1 MLLLLVAFPLVVAL
15 PAAFDGHQVNALHLE
30 VQSPRQFEVRSPPE
44 SRHHLPDATRDL
56 HKSPATAPL
65 RTHNTPIAHITNAR
79 AAALERGQDDLPR
92 DVNRHQPLR
101 AHGHQPSST
110 PHTRHAHSRHSLAPF
125 PLSNACVPADPFAGR
140 RAHAPQTSYYI
151 DIIVSIAVA
160 LAAVATAVESSA
172 AAILT
177 SAVAATTLVG
187 VTVTSSPTIPTQT
200 VGVSLALGGD
210 PKDRLLGSSI
220 AIIAAIAVLA
230 VILSCSRWIS
240 KPERRLM
247 TGTNRSGGHP
257 TLLRPPPKLSTAICL
272 TTRLAQLVLV
282 LLLCPGVMSTT
293 PDSGPILIHEV
304 GMLAGDQ
311 SLATEGAM
319 REAKFHKA
327 EAAAEDP
334 FLFKHRLQ
342 YHDAASNKLTYF
354 EYSARRHDHVL
365 MLNEMNISSCALEV
379 AGGQIQRVHL
389 TSRDH
394 DGLRMNVTAGTFL
407 SHLLASV
414 FIGSRLH
421 WLPCSLFSD
430 ELHSIICRRHDI
442 CREDRLPGPRKPTLV
457 WQAATRTGGHRS

>member
-1 MLLLLVAFPLVVAL
+1 M
-15 PAAFDGHQVNALHLE
+15 
-30 VQSPRQFEVRSPPE
+30 
-44 SRHHLPDATRDL
+44 
-56 HKSPATAPL
+56 
-65 RTHNTPIAHITNAR
+65 
-79 AAALERGQDDLPR
+79 
-92 DVNRHQPLR
+92 
-101 AHGHQPSST
+101 
-110 PHTRHAHSRHSLAPF
+110 
-125 PLSNACVPADPFAGR
+125 
-140 RAHAPQTSYYI
+140 

-177 SAVAATTLVG
+177 SAATLVG
-187 VTVTSSPTIPTQT
+187 VTVTSSPTIPTQM

-220 AIIAAIAVLA
+220 AIIAAVAVLA
-230 VILSCSRWIS
+230 VILFCSRS

-247 TGTNRSGGHP
+247 TGTNRSGGQP
-257 TLLRPPPKLSTAICL
+257 TLLRPPPKFSTAICL

-304 GMLAGDQ
+304 GMLEGDQ
-311 SLATEGAM
+311 SLATERAM
-319 REAKFHKA
+319 REAKLHKA

-407 SHLLASV
+407 SHLLAPV

-421 WLPCSLFSD
+421 WLPCSLFSY
-430 ELHSIICRRHDI
+430 
-442 CREDRLPGPRKPTLV
+442 
-457 WQAATRTGGHRS
+457 

>member
-1 MLLLLVAFPLVVAL
+1 MLIVTNPFEPM
-15 PAAFDGHQVNALHLE
+15 DTNLHL
-30 VQSPRQFEVRSPPE
+30 
-44 SRHHLPDATRDL
+44 H
-56 HKSPATAPL
+56 
-65 RTHNTPIAHITNAR
+65 RTHDTLAHVTACHR
-79 AAALERGQDDLPR
+79 
-92 DVNRHQPLR
+92 
-101 AHGHQPSST
+101 
-110 PHTRHAHSRHSLAPF
+110 LAPF
-125 PLSNACVPADPFAGR
+125 PLSNACVPTDPFAGR

-160 LAAVATAVESSA
+160 LATVATAVESSA

-177 SAVAATTLVG
+177 SAATLVG

-200 VGVSLALGGD
+200 VVVSLALGGD

-230 VILSCSRWIS
+230 VILSCSRGIS

-247 TGTNRSGGHP
+247 TGTNRSGGQP

-272 TTRLAQLVLV
+272 TTRVAQLVLV
-282 LLLCPGVMSTT
+282 LLLCPGGMSAT

-304 GMLAGDQ
+304 GMLPGDQ

-327 EAAAEDP
+327 EAAAEDS

-354 EYSARRHDHVL
+354 EYSARRYDHVL
-365 MLNEMNISSCALEV
+365 MLNEMNISSCVLEV

-407 SHLLASV
+407 SHLLAPV

-430 ELHSIICRRHDI
+430 ELHSIVCRRHDI
-442 CREDRLPGPRKPTLV
+442 CRKDRLPGPRKPTLV
-457 WQAATRTGGHRS
+457 WQAATRTGAHRSYCHTRREWVRSGCDGSYETGGLQ